1 MEFKRMKTTLRNI
14 LTAAIIALSCALQCA
29 AAETAQAANAAE
41 DAPKAQAAEAK
52 KTPDSP
58 SFGDIEKMDKEAL
71 NHARNL
77 RQKLEAYVEDLGKTS
92 PKTVEF
98 LRQRYFGVSVAQCV
112 AALGILLTTVVVAKY
127 GLNFVISR
135 LSAFSAKTLGENA
148 FMPTLLAQIRRPLN
162 VIAAVLGIYFA
173 ATFLVHGTSNVIL
186 LSRAAGIVFWTAVF
200 WCVGLISDTF
210 FMSASKRLK
219 KSTATTANLLDF
231 IRRVVKFFIY
241 IIALL
246 SILTNFGINVNTI
259 IASLGIGGMALAFAS
274 QDTIANFFGSVSI
287 ILDRPFIV
295 GDLVKTSSCEGTVEA
310 IGFRS
315 TRIRTAA
322 KTLVT
327 IPNSG
332 LAKEAVENLSKRPSR
347 KVAQTIGIT
356 YSATADDMEALMS
369 DLRAK
374 LPKIEGVAKNTG
386 VSAEFSDFADS
397 SLNIEI
403 VYYTIKTDRANYMA
417 TRRRVNLEIMRIVAA
432 RGLSFAFPSMSM
444 YVETMPKQN

>member
-1 MEFKRMKTTLRNI
+1 MKNTIRNV
-14 LTAAIIALSCALQCA
+14 LTALIIALCCALECA
-29 AAETAQAANAAE
+29 AAETAQAATAAE

-52 KTPDSP
+52 KSAGSP
-58 SFGDIEKMDKEAL
+58 VLGDVEKMDKEAL
-71 NHARNL
+71 NNARNL
-77 RQKLEAYVEDLGKTS
+77 RKKLEAYVENLGKTS

-98 LRQRYFGVSVAQCV
+98 LMEKHFGISTAQYI
-112 AALGILLTTVVVAKY
+112 AAAAILLLTIIVAKY
-127 GLNFVISR
+127 GLNFALKK
-135 LSAFSAKTLGENA
+135 LSAVSAKTLGENA
-148 FMPTLLAQIRRPLN
+148 FMPTLLAQIQRPLN
-162 VIAAVLGIYFA
+162 IIAAVLGVYFA
-173 ATFLVHGTSNVIL
+173 ATFLVHGASNVIL
-186 LSRAAGIVFWTAVF
+186 LSRAAGVVFWTAVF
-200 WCVGLISDTF
+200 WCAGILSDAF
-210 FMSASKRLK
+210 FISASKRLK

-295 GDLVKTSSCEGTVEA
+295 GDLVKTGSCEGTVEA

-322 KTLVT
+322 KTLIT

-332 LAKEAVENLSKRPSR
+332 LAKESVENLSKRPSR

-356 YSATADDMEALMS
+356 YSATADDMEALMA
-369 DLRAK
+369 DLRSK
-374 LPKIEGVAKNTG
+374 LVKIDGVAKSTG
-386 VSAEFSDFADS
+386 ISAEFSDFADS

-403 VYYTIKTDRANYMA
+403 IYYTIKTDRANYMA

-444 YVETMPKQN
+444 YVESMPKQN